1 MRPHVHNA
9 LYNVYMRQRS
19 PLIIIA
25 GGAAPSNLLRCLS
38 CAECRC
44 EGWILCA
51 VQVAEKGPVG
61 LTQHPHRNLLAT
73 WSTEGALKLW
83 KA

>member
-1 MRPHVHNA
+1 MLSIRN
-9 LYNVYMRQRS
+9 YR
-19 PLIIIA
+19 A
-25 GGAAPSNLLRCLS
+25 GF
-38 CAECRC
+38 CAM
-44 EGWILCA
+44 
-51 VQVAEKGPVG
+51 QVAEKGPVG